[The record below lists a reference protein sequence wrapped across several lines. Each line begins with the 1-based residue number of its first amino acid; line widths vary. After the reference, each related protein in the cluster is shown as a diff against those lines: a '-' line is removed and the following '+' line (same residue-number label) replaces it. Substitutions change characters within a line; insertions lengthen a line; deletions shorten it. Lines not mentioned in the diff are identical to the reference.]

1 MLWRRKQFA
10 IERKMAQLT
19 PDETPRDPQLSK
31 FPHVFEF
38 QYTGGTGQ
46 ADSVD
51 PADLRD
57 PAHPDKR
64 FGYIRI
70 RTFELDPASESSDAF
85 VDEFERILNL
95 MQAQAPHGLI
105 LDVRSNP
112 GGAIDAAERILQLV
126 TPCKIEPARF
136 HFINSQLTR
145 QIAFTMQ
152 DAETKSALD
161 ADQLEWKPWAMDL
174 LASVTSADVVT
185 AGRALTA
192 ADAANDRQQCYQGP
206 VTLLIDASSYSATD
220 IFAAGFQD
228 HGIGKVIGVDENTGG
243 GGANRWLHEQ
253 LREKLE
259 KVAPSVPLKK
269 LPGEAQMGLAIRRSS
284 RVGRN
289 AGSFL
294 EDEGVKRDVPYAIT
308 RNDILNH
315 DRDLLRFACG
325 QLGAQPV
332 RSLKI
337 VKAELLEDSA
347 ISLIVETQNLYR
359 IDCFVD
365 GLPQCSFAVVDGVNI
380 FWVPT
385 GGLVYLPPSQLRV
398 DSYAKVMNDQT
409 GVEELQLIAKATFR
423 LDAAPSVP
431 QQLATGQAAGT

>member
-1 MLWRRKQFA
+1 M
-10 IERKMAQLT
+10 
-19 PDETPRDPQLSK
+19 
-31 FPHVFEF
+31 
-38 QYTGGTGQ
+38 
-46 ADSVD
+46 
-51 PADLRD
+51 RD